1 MEETTPIV
9 HIQNS
14 ALQAMLISCIETF
27 PNSYIPAEKG
37 QRKRGKKDDKHDGES
52 LGLLFGQRMLRNNDF
67 MVYNVTLAVTMQSTE
82 RTHSSV
88 SWSDVRFKRIKEIT
102 QTFPDLEFLGCFH
115 SHPWLME
122 DFKTQA
128 TEPSDADVRSACM
141 SALDH
146 GEDVIEVI
154 LGLTAMKNYSYRDAK
169 LDGHSID
176 SYCGKFKY
184 RLSAY
189 VTSGI
194 YDSYDEDEDDED
206 DDEPLDFD
214 IETEEDTVDYSVLDE
229 LDTSLKPVHKLICP
243 LAAHGGDIYIQT
255 Y

>member
-88 SWSDVRFKRIKEIT
+88 SWSDVRFERIKEIT

-194 YDSYDEDEDDED
+194 YDSYDEDEDD
-206 DDEPLDFD
+206 DEPLDFD

>member
-1 MEETTPIV
+1 MQETTPIV
-9 HIQNS
+9 HIQNH

-27 PNSYIPAEKG
+27 PNSYMPKENG
-37 QRKRGKKDDKHDGES
+37 QRKHSKKDDKHDGES
-52 LGLLFGQRMLRNNDF
+52 LGLLFGQRMLRDNDF

-88 SWSDVRFKRIKEIT
+88 SWSDVRFERIKQIT

-115 SHPWLME
+115 SHPWAKE
-122 DFKTQA
+122 NFNGQA
-128 TEPSDADVRSACM
+128 TEPSEADVQSSCM
-141 SALDH
+141 SALDC
-146 GEDVIEVI
+146 GTDVIEVI
-154 LGLTAMKNYSYRDAK
+154 LGLTVMKNHSYRNAK

-194 YDSYDEDEDDED
+194 YDLDNEDED
-206 DDEPLDFD
+206 DDELLDCD
-214 IETEEDTVDYSVLDE
+214 SETDDDTVDYSVLDE
-229 LDTSLKPVHKLICP
+229 LDATLKPVHKLICP
-243 LAAHGGDIYIQT
+243 LAAHGGDIYIQS

>member
-1 MEETTPIV
+1 MQETTPIV
-9 HIQNS
+9 HIQNH

-27 PNSYIPAEKG
+27 PNSYMPKENG
-37 QRKRGKKDDKHDGES
+37 QRKHSKKDDKHDGES
-52 LGLLFGQRMLRNNDF
+52 LGLLFGQRMLRDNDF

-88 SWSDVRFKRIKEIT
+88 SWSDVRFERIKQIT

-115 SHPWLME
+115 SHPWAKE
-122 DFKTQA
+122 NFNGQA
-128 TEPSDADVRSACM
+128 TEPSEADVQSSCM
-141 SALDH
+141 SALDC
-146 GEDVIEVI
+146 GTDVIEVI
-154 LGLTAMKNYSYRDAK
+154 LGLTVMKNHSYRNAK

-243 LAAHGGDIYIQT
+243 LAAHGGDIYI
-255 Y
+255 